1 MAKKK
6 AIGTEDEN
14 ELIEGESNDNSE
26 ASNEETA
33 TEETNSETEIK
44 PRNIIMA
51 NESKLNIFDSE
62 NSKFNLTLKTGKK
75 ALWTMAEAM
84 QPQNFK
90 QLSEKTQKMFTEGK
104 AKTTRDIIE
113 QM

>member
-1 MAKKK
+1 MKKKK
-6 AIGTEDEN
+6 AIEDEN
-14 ELIEGESNDNSE
+14 KLIEGESNDNSE
-26 ASNEETA
+26 ASDEQTA

-44 PRNIIMA
+44 PRNIMA
-51 NESKLNIFDSE
+51 INESKLNIFDSE

-75 ALWTMAEAM
+75 ALWTMSEAM

-90 QLSEKTQKMFTEGK
+90 QLSEKTQKMFTDGK

>member
-6 AIGTEDEN
+6 AIETDDEN
-14 ELIEGESNDNSE
+14 EFVEVENNDNSE
-26 ASNEETA
+26 ASEDQTA

-44 PRNIIMA
+44 PRNIMA
-51 NESKLNIFDSE
+51 NESKLNIFE
-62 NSKFNLTLKTGKK
+62 PEKSKFNLTLKTGKK
-75 ALWTMAEAM
+75 VLWTASEAM

-90 QLSEKTQKMFTEGK
+90 QLSEKLQKMFTDGN

>member
-6 AIGTEDEN
+6 AIETEDEN
-14 ELIEGESNDNSE
+14 ELIEGESNGNSE
-26 ASNEETA
+26 ASDEQTA
-33 TEETNSETEIK
+33 TEETNSETET
-44 PRNIIMA
+44 RNIIMA

-90 QLSEKTQKMFTEGK
+90 QLSEKTQKMFTDGK

>member
-6 AIGTEDEN
+6 AIGTDEEN

-26 ASNEETA
+26 TSEDQAA

-44 PRNIIMA
+44 PRNIMA
-51 NESKLNIFDSE
+51 NESKLNIFE
-62 NSKFNLTLKTGKK
+62 PEKSKFNLTLKTGKK
-75 ALWTMAEAM
+75 VLWTAAEAM

-90 QLSEKTQKMFTEGK
+90 QLSEKLQKMFTDGN

>member
-6 AIGTEDEN
+6 AIETDDEN
-14 ELIEGESNDNSE
+14 EFIEVENNDNSE
-26 ASNEETA
+26 ALEDQTA

-44 PRNIIMA
+44 PRNIMA
-51 NESKLNIFDSE
+51 NESKLNIFE
-62 NSKFNLTLKTGKK
+62 PEKSKFNLTLKTGKK
-75 ALWTMAEAM
+75 VLWTAAEAM

-90 QLSEKTQKMFTEGK
+90 QLSEKLQKMFTDGN

>member
-14 ELIEGESNDNSE
+14 EFIEGESNDNSE
-26 ASNEETA
+26 SFKEETA
-33 TEETNSETEIK
+33 TEETISETEIK
-44 PRNIIMA
+44 PRNIMA
-51 NESKLNIFDSE
+51 NESKLNIFE
-62 NSKFNLTLKTGKK
+62 PEKSKFNLTLKTGKK
-75 ALWTMAEAM
+75 VLWTAAEAM

-90 QLSEKTQKMFTEGK
+90 QLSEKIQKMFTSGES
-104 AKTTRDIIE
+104 KTTRDIIE

>member
-26 ASNEETA
+26 ASNEEISN
-33 TEETNSETEIK
+33 EETISENEIK
-44 PRNIIMA
+44 PRNITMA
-51 NESKLNIFDSE
+51 NESKLNIFDAE
-62 NSKFNLTLKTGKK
+62 KSKFNLTLKTGKK
-75 ALWTMAEAM
+75 VLWTAAEAM

-90 QLSEKTQKMFTEGK
+90 QLTEKTQKMFTVGD